1 MPTSGNNL
9 FKRVFDTPS
18 GVSPQK
24 QFGLTRRSRFAR
36 LRELLSIVRRYHALK
51 GITPIELRSMLE
63 ELGPSF
69 IKIGQTLSTRS
80 EILPPEYCEELSHL
94 QTDVDPLP
102 FDEVLATLDTI
113 YGKERRERIFSEI
126 DSKPLGSASLA
137 QVHRAVLRESGEEVA
152 IKVQRPGVRITM
164 AQDIDMM
171 RSLAKYAQRF
181 MKDNQIV
188 DLRDVVE
195 ELWQTFLEETDF
207 DKEAQNLA
215 EFAELNKDVA
225 FLHCLKPYPQ
235 YCTEEVLE
243 IMDGCIVYLDLGNMG
258 RLTPEERAG
267 FTRVIVAVGHESS
280 TMLEDALIGFS
291 VGGDVNAID
300 HPRLLGI
307 LDRIIDRYASA
318 EMDEIDIG
326 AFLTDI
332 TNAMRECKLELPSCL
347 TAVARGLVTLEGTLI
362 NFVGSFNMV
371 DVINGHLSRQKT
383 PIEEFKQITRDL
395 IISLDRSARGL
406 ARATEYIGD
415 VTHMLSRGQ
424 LKINM
429 EMLGSEEPMS
439 KISRIVNRLTLGM
452 ITAGTLVSA
461 ALVST
466 ITEPTIAGLPV
477 LSFTG
482 YCVGIGL
489 TLWIIVDIIRHH
501 GNNT

>member
-1 MPTSGNNL
+1 
-9 FKRVFDTPS
+9 
-18 GVSPQK
+18 
-24 QFGLTRRSRFAR
+24 
-36 LRELLSIVRRYHALK
+36 
-51 GITPIELRSMLE
+51 
-63 ELGPSF
+63 
-69 IKIGQTLSTRS
+69 
-80 EILPPEYCEELSHL
+80 
-94 QTDVDPLP
+94 
-102 FDEVLATLDTI
+102 
-113 YGKERRERIFSEI
+113 
-126 DSKPLGSASLA
+126 
-137 QVHRAVLRESGEEVA
+137 
-152 IKVQRPGVRITM
+152 
-164 AQDIDMM
+164 
-171 RSLAKYAQRF
+171 
-181 MKDNQIV
+181 
-188 DLRDVVE
+188 
-195 ELWQTFLEETDF
+195 
-207 DKEAQNLA
+207 
-215 EFAELNKDVA
+215 
-225 FLHCLKPYPQ
+225 
-235 YCTEEVLE
+235 
-243 IMDGCIVYLDLGNMG
+243 MG

-280 TMLEDALIGFS
+280 TMLEDALVGFS